1 MTDHTPLA
9 LFLTAL
15 FVALCLG
22 ATVLWTYV
30 LPV

>member
-22 ATVLWTYV
+22 ATAEEERQ
-30 LPV
+30 